1 MRQVGLL
8 ILVASVGLGC
18 GKNYS
23 LVGEWTGETE
33 VMGNPGNFRAQFR
46 ADGTFQMTSDMQF
59 FTGRLVAVDTGTW
72 KLVGDKLDIT
82 MTDTD
87 WQFSGLSADRLRH
100 RRASFESRKAQMIK
114 EVNDEPPATVIWKGS
129 NAVVIKAKDFDYELE
144 RVK

>member
-1 MRQVGLL
+1 
-8 ILVASVGLGC
+8 
-18 GKNYS
+18 
-23 LVGEWTGETE
+23 
-33 VMGNPGNFRAQFR
+33 MGNLGNFRAQFR
-46 ADGTFQMTSDMQF
+46 ANGTFQMTSDMQF

-100 RRASFESRKAQMIK
+100 RRASFEASKAQMIK

-129 NAVVIKAKDFDYELE
+129 NAVVIKVKDFDYELE